1 MNSLALIVMFYNLAK
16 QYAKSYADKLLGRVA
31 TGFNWL
37 GAVKYYSDLPASAN
51 EGDAYTV
58 MYTGSS
64 GTAVDGTEYA
74 WGQLNGTAQWIPVR
88 TKGDTGSPG
97 AKGDPGTPGKDG
109 DPGEPGADGY
119 SPSVTVTKSGKV
131 TTITVTDKN
140 GTTTEEVLD
149 GKDGENA
156 GKIDLIKVNGETQAI
171 NPEDKS
177 VDISVPSVEG
187 LASENFVTDGFV
199 AKEAGKGLSSND
211 FTTEEK
217 EKLKDLKNYDDAALS
232 KRVSDNE
239 EAIDTLNGTGPGSVS
254 KTVADAIAQVVAE
267 APEDFDTL
275 KEISDWISG
284 HSDDAAAMNS
294 AIQQNSTD
302 ISNLQK
308 EVAKKANSDEVN
320 TALGKKANAA
330 EVTAELAKKDRS
342 CGRCYTGRR
351 SGV

>member
-1 MNSLALIVMFYNLAK
+1 M
-16 QYAKSYADKLLGRVA
+16 
-31 TGFNWL
+31 
-37 GAVKYYSDLPASAN
+37 
-51 EGDAYTV
+51 
-58 MYTGSS
+58 
-64 GTAVDGTEYA
+64 
-74 WGQLNGTAQWIPVR
+74 
-88 TKGDTGSPG
+88 
-97 AKGDPGTPGKDG
+97 
-109 DPGEPGADGY
+109 
-119 SPSVTVTKSGKV
+119 
-131 TTITVTDKN
+131 
-140 GTTTEEVLD
+140 
-149 GKDGENA
+149 
-156 GKIDLIKVNGETQAI
+156 
-171 NPEDKS
+171 
-177 VDISVPSVEG
+177 
-187 LASENFVTDGFV
+187 

-330 EVTAELAKKDRS
+330 EVTAELAKKIGVVAGATQGGVPVFSENGGLSD
-342 CGRCYTGRR
+342 
-351 SGV
+351 SGVKPLSVSVSDMTICFTEN

>member
-1 MNSLALIVMFYNLAK
+1 M
-16 QYAKSYADKLLGRVA
+16 
-31 TGFNWL
+31 
-37 GAVKYYSDLPASAN
+37 
-51 EGDAYTV
+51 
-58 MYTGSS
+58 
-64 GTAVDGTEYA
+64 
-74 WGQLNGTAQWIPVR
+74 
-88 TKGDTGSPG
+88 
-97 AKGDPGTPGKDG
+97 
-109 DPGEPGADGY
+109 
-119 SPSVTVTKSGKV
+119 
-131 TTITVTDKN
+131 
-140 GTTTEEVLD
+140 LD

-156 GKIDLIKVNGETQAI
+156 GKIDLIKVNGEAQTI
-171 NPEDKS
+171 DPEDKS

-217 EKLKDLKNYDDAALS
+217 EKLKGLKNYDDAALS

-330 EVTAELAKKDRS
+330 EVTAELEKKDRS
-342 CGRCYTGRR
+342 CGRCYTRRR

>member
-51 EGDAYTV
+51 ESDAYTV

-217 EKLKDLKNYDDAALS
+217 EKLKGLKNYDDAALS